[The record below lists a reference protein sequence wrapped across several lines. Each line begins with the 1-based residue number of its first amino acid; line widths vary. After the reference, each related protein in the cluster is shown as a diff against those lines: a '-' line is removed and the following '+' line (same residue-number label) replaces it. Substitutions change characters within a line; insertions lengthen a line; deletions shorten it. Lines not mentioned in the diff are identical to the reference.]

1 MVANNS
7 KIEYHSLLFSFY
19 IVVALMICSLIFNE
33 LTESNIIE
41 VDAGSY
47 VISAIIGLVTI
58 YISRLKEKP
67 KDENHPLGF
76 AGYVPV
82 LNLIRSFMV
91 ILICIKAIGESLGS
105 IFSGP
110 EPTAHGIMF
119 LYALVTLFFNLLAYI
134 VINSRGKK
142 IGSALLKTDALD
154 WKTDIFFNLSIV
166 LAVAFSYCLQF
177 TVYKAYA
184 DYVDPVFCIIFS
196 IAMAYY
202 PIVLFSENVKLLSV
216 SSIDKEL
223 QTKIIQAFNE
233 KITHIDKYAPVF
245 TVLQVGGVLWVNIE
259 LFVHEDDEPIAL
271 DYLVIRTKGEE
282 ILNEITPDNKISF
295 LFNRVR
301 GERNIA

>member
-1 MVANNS
+1 MAQNNS
-7 KIEYHSLLFSFY
+7 KIEYNSLLFSFY
-19 IVVALMICSLIFNE
+19 IVIALMICSLIFNE

-58 YISRLKEKP
+58 YISKLKDRP

-91 ILICIKAIGESLGS
+91 ILICIKAIGESVGS
-105 IFSGP
+105 IVSGP
-110 EPTAHGIMF
+110 DETDHGIMF
-119 LYALVTLFFNLLAYI
+119 AYALVTLVFNVVAYV

-154 WKTDIFFNLSIV
+154 WKTDIAFNFSIV
-166 LAVAFSYCLQF
+166 LAVFFSYGLEF
-177 TVYKAYA
+177 TSYKAYA

-223 QTKIIQAFNE
+223 QAKIIQAFTE
-233 KITHIDKYAPVF
+233 KITHIEKYNPVF

-259 LFVHEDDEPIAL
+259 LFVHERDEPIAL
-271 DYLVIRTKGEE
+271 DYLVIKGRGEE

-301 GERNIA
+301 E

>member
-1 MVANNS
+1 MAQNNS
-7 KIEYHSLLFSFY
+7 KIEYNSLLFSFY
-19 IVVALMICSLIFNE
+19 IVIALMICSLIFNE

-58 YISRLKEKP
+58 YISKLKERP
-67 KDENHPLGF
+67 KDSDHPLGF

-91 ILICIKAIGESLGS
+91 ILICIKAIGESVGS
-105 IFSGP
+105 IVSGP
-110 EPTAHGIMF
+110 DETDHGIMF
-119 LYALVTLFFNLLAYI
+119 AYALVTLVFNVVAYV

-154 WKTDIFFNLSIV
+154 WKTDIVFNFSIV
-166 LAVAFSYCLQF
+166 IAVVFSYGLQF
-177 TVYKAYA
+177 TRYKAYA

-223 QTKIIQAFNE
+223 QKKIIHAFTK
-233 KITHIDKYAPVF
+233 KISHIQKYNPIF

-259 LFVHEDDEPIAL
+259 LFVEGDDSVAA
-271 DYLVIRTKGEE
+271 DYLLIKGRGEE

-295 LFNRVR
+295 LFNRVV
-301 GERNIA
+301 E

>member
-1 MVANNS
+1 MVQNNS

-19 IVVALMICSLIFNE
+19 IVLALMACSLIFNE

-58 YISRLKEKP
+58 YISKLKDRP
-67 KDENHPLGF
+67 KDSDHPLGF

-91 ILICIKAIGESLGS
+91 ILICIKAVGESIGS
-105 IFSGP
+105 IVSGP
-110 EPTAHGIMF
+110 DATDHGIMF
-119 LYALVTLFFNLLAYI
+119 TYALVTLAFNLVAYI
-134 VINSRGKK
+134 VINSKGKK

-154 WKTDIFFNLSIV
+154 WKTDIAFNFSIV
-166 LAVAFSYCLQF
+166 LAVFFSYGLEY
-177 TVYKAYA
+177 TSYKAYA

-223 QTKIIQAFNE
+223 QTKIIQSFTE
-233 KITHIDKYAPVF
+233 KIIHIQKYNPVF

-259 LFVHEDDEPIAL
+259 LFVHERDEPIAL
-271 DYLVIRTKGEE
+271 DYLVIKGKGEE

-301 GERNIA
+301 E